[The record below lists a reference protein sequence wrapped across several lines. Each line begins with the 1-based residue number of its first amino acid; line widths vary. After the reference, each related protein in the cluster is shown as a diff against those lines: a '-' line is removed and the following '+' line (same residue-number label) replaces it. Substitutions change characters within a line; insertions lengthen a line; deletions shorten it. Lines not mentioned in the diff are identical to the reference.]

1 MYRKILFITFL
12 FITFLSV
19 TVLFSC
25 FRNIPTRSQMVA
37 VTRSRPHKSR
47 RPNSNTSWPRLS
59 LSLECSS
66 WPLNDTF
73 HYNSPFEKQFPIAYV
88 VLIHDQKSKSAVKQ
102 YLRLLK
108 HLYRPQNL
116 ICLHIDQKAP
126 EKWIKAIEK
135 FARTCY
141 PKNILMPK
149 KSAKVVYAS
158 PSTLNAHLVC
168 LKELLQYNHTW
179 RYVIDL
185 HGTELPLVTNR
196 DIVEA
201 FQKANGV
208 NIVPF
213 GTDIVRIDN
222 STFTYKQITHKAIV
236 SIVDNRIKITNRSLG
251 SAPYNLTI
259 YKSADAPTSA
269 FSRDFVKFILSSPK
283 AIALRKYLQDVMSAE
298 EYFFST
304 LNNLPEAPGGW
315 FKRKQLDYE
324 LPIVSTRIFQQNNND
339 PSICRAKHY
348 RHSICV
354 VSTSDIHWLEQRSEA
369 RSQFFHNKYISSY
382 NNGIMDYIEKNLVF
396 RNENEEIN
404 DYLSVTS

>member
-1 MYRKILFITFL
+1 M
-12 FITFLSV
+12 FLSV

-25 FRNIPTRSQMVA
+25 FRNRPTRSQMVA
-37 VTRSRPHKSR
+37 VTRSRQRAPQKPLTSR
-47 RPNSNTSWPRLS
+47 TSWHRLS
-59 LSLECSS
+59 FECSS

-73 HYNSPFEKQFPIAYV
+73 HYNSPVEKQFPIAYV
-88 VLIHDQKSKSAVKQ
+88 VLIHHQKSKSAVRQ
-102 YLRLLK
+102 YMRLLK

-116 ICLHIDQKAP
+116 ICLHIDRKAP
-126 EKWIKAIEK
+126 EKWRQAIEK

-141 PKNILMPK
+141 PKNILIPK

-201 FQKANGV
+201 FKKANGV

-213 GTDIVRIDN
+213 GTDIGMIDN

-236 SIVDNRIKITNRSLG
+236 SIVDNRIKITDRNG
-251 SAPYNLTI
+251 
-259 YKSADAPTSA
+259 PTSA
-269 FSRDFVKFILSSPK
+269 FSRDFVKFIFSSPK

-315 FKRKQLDYE
+315 LKRKQLNFE
-324 LPIVSTRIFQQNNND
+324 LPIVSTRIFQQNNDD
-339 PSICRAKHY
+339 PLICRAKHY

-354 VSTSDIHWLEQRSEA
+354 VSTSDINWLEQRSEA

-382 NNGIMDYIEKNLVF
+382 NKGIMDYIERNLVF

-404 DYLSVTS
+404 DYLSVSS

>member
-1 MYRKILFITFL
+1 MYRKIWLITFL
-12 FITFLSV
+12 FIMFVSV

-25 FRNIPTRSQMVA
+25 FRNRPIRSQVVA
-37 VTRSRPHKSR
+37 VTRGRHQVHKPLTTRTSSSR
-47 RPNSNTSWPRLS
+47 

-73 HYNSPFEKQFPIAYV
+73 HYNSPVEKQFPIAYV
-88 VLIHDQKSKSAVKQ
+88 VLIHYQKPKSVMKQ

-116 ICLHIDQKAP
+116 ICLHIDRKAP
-126 EKWIKAIEK
+126 KKWREAIEK

-141 PKNILMPK
+141 PKNILIPK

-179 RYVIDL
+179 SYAIDL

-201 FQKANGV
+201 FKKAKGV
-208 NIVPF
+208 NFVPF
-213 GTDIVRIDN
+213 GADVDMIDN
-222 STFTYKQITHKAIV
+222 SSFTYKQITHKAIV
-236 SIVDNRIKITNRSLG
+236 SIHDNRIRITNRTLS
-251 SAPYNLTI
+251 STPYNLTL
-259 YKSADAPTSA
+259 YKSADSPTSA
-269 FSRDFVKFILSSPK
+269 FSRDFVKFMLSSPK

-315 FKRKQLDYE
+315 LKRKQMNLK
-324 LPIVSTRIFQQNNND
+324 LPIVSTRIFEQKND
-339 PSICRAKHY
+339 DPMICRAKHY

-354 VSTSDIHWLEQRSEA
+354 VSTSDISWLEQRSEA

-382 NNGIMDYIEKNLVF
+382 NNRIMDYFEKNLVF

-404 DYLSVTS
+404 DYLSVIS